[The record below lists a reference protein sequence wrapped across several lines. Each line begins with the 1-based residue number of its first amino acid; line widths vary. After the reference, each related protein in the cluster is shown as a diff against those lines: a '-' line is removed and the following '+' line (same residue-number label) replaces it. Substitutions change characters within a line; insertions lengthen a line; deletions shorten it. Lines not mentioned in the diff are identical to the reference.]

1 MKGFRFV
8 GYRRKG
14 RPQRAQ
20 WRKTDSKYP
29 TTNDWELR
37 LDWMQFGS
45 LLLLNLNISSLP
57 ILELTNYV
65 HKGTIEKLD
74 INC

>member
-1 MKGFRFV
+1 MLDIAEKDV
-8 GYRRKG
+8 
-14 RPQRAQ
+14 PNRAQ

-65 HKGTIEKLD
+65 HKGAIEKLD